1 MAEKKETQSYSSSP
15 FGGWG
20 AYYIVIPSHN
30 EEKLISL
37 TLQSLVEQTV
47 LPTKIVVVNDNSTDK
62 TAEIVLAFAEKYS
75 FISLVNKTSD
85 AIHLPG
91 SKVIQAFQKGLE
103 TLDDN
108 YDFIVKADSDL
119 IFPSN
124 YFETI
129 IKHFKSDEK
138 IGMAGGFCYIETRTK
153 NNNSNKKNRVPE
165 HLVQKNEI
173 CEEKNGEWI
182 LENLTDKDHIRGALK
197 AYRKECFQQIGGLKP
212 AMGWD
217 TVDEL
222 LSKFFGWK
230 VKTDSSL
237 KVKHL
242 KPTGANYNKTA
253 RYKQGEAFYTLG
265 YGFWITAIASAK
277 LAMMKKK
284 PLLFL
289 DYIRGFIKAK
299 SAKKTML
306 VTPEQAKF
314 IRNYRLKKM
323 KEKLF

>member
-1 MAEKKETQSYSSSP
+1 MR
-15 FGGWG
+15 
-20 AYYIVIPSHN
+20 YYIVIPSHN
-30 EEKLISL
+30 EEALISL

-47 LPTKIVVVNDNSTDK
+47 LPTKIVVVNDNSTDN
-62 TAEIVLAFAEKYS
+62 TETVVNSFVSKYP

-103 TLDDN
+103 TLDEN
-108 YDFIVKADSDL
+108 YDFIVKADADL

-129 IKHFKSDEK
+129 IKHFQSDER
-138 IGMAGGFCYIETRTK
+138 IGMAGGFCYIE
-153 NNNSNKKNRVPE
+153 
-165 HLVQKNEI
+165 
-173 CEEKNGEWI
+173 KNGEWV

-197 AYRKECFQQIGGLKP
+197 AYRKETFKQIGGLKP
-212 AMGWD
+212 EMGWD

-222 LSKFFGWK
+222 LCKFYNWK
-230 VKTDSSL
+230 VVTDESL
-237 KVKHL
+237 HVKHL

-253 RYKQGEAFYTLG
+253 RYKQGEAFYSLG
-265 YGFWITAIASAK
+265 YGFWITSIASLK

-284 PLLFL
+284 PLLFI
-289 DYIRGFIKAK
+289 DYIKGFWKAK
-299 SAKKTML
+299 SSKKQLL
-306 VTPEQAKF
+306 VTDEQAKF
-314 IRNYRLKKM
+314 IRNYRLQKM

>member
-1 MAEKKETQSYSSSP
+1 MK
-15 FGGWG
+15 
-20 AYYIVIPSHN
+20 YYIIIPAHN
-30 EEKLISL
+30 EEAFIGL
-37 TLQSLVEQTV
+37 TLQSLLEQTV
-47 LPTKIVVVNDNSTDK
+47 LPSKIVVVNDNSTDK
-62 TAEIVLAFAEKYS
+62 TGEIVMAFAEKNPT
-75 FISLVNKTSD
+75 ISLINKTSE

-103 TLDDN
+103 TVDDN

-129 IKHFKSDEK
+129 ITHFESDAQ
-138 IGMAGGFCYIETRTK
+138 IGMVGGFAYIETHNKKTSSTK
-153 NNNSNKKNRVPE
+153 NKKWVPDD
-165 HLVQKNEI
+165 LGQKTELS
-173 CEEKNGEWI
+173 EEKNGDWI
-182 LENLTDKDHIRGALK
+182 LENLTDKDHIRGAFK
-197 AYRKECFQQIGGLKP
+197 AYRKKCFKEIGGLKP

-222 LSKFFGWK
+222 LCKFYNWK
-230 VKTDSSL
+230 VITDATL

-265 YGFWITAIASAK
+265 YGFFITAIASAK
-277 LAMMKKK
+277 LALMKKK

-289 DYIRGFIKAK
+289 DYIQGFWKAK
-299 SAKKTML
+299 REKKPLL

-314 IRNYRLKKM
+314 IRNYRLQKM
-323 KEKLF
+323 KSKIL